1 MTKVFNIVSKGLSYL
16 FIALATLFIILVWT
30 NGDDAL
36 EGNLALQDSIM
47 NPFLITAYVAIAIA
61 TLAAVIFSIVNMAV
75 NPKNAVKIFITI
87 AVLIVLGVVT
97 YSIAGNNFDNVTLQ
111 RLNATEEL
119 SREVGAAL
127 YYTYI
132 MGVIAVLATI
142 YSGVSGLFKK

>member
-16 FIALATLFIILVWT
+16 FMALATLFIILVWA

-47 NPFLITAYVAIAIA
+47 NPFLITAYVAIGIA

-111 RLNATEEL
+111 RLKATEEL

-132 MGVIAVLATI
+132 MGIIAVLATI